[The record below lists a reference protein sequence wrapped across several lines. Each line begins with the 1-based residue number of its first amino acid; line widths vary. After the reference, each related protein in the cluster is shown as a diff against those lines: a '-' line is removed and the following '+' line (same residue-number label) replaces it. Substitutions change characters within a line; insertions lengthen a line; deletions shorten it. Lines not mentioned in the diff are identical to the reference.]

1 MNPHLDLVIES
12 IGRAHQKHIAGRG
25 RNYMEV
31 SIGKTAE
38 QLGYSELREELRG
51 AYAIVPLKAPV
62 SGMKVRI
69 DGRTFINYAQFAS
82 GIAVPGYVAG
92 KSGLPHNPYVPHDSM
107 VLNCA

>member
-1 MNPHLDLVIES
+1 MNTYLDLVIES
-12 IGRAHQKHIAGRG
+12 IGRAHHHNLAGQG

-38 QLGYSELREELRG
+38 QLGYPELKEEFRD

-62 SGMKVRI
+62 PGMKVRI

-82 GIAVPGYVAG
+82 GVAVPGYVAG
-92 KSGLPHNPYVPHDSM
+92 KSGLANSPYVPHDSM
-107 VLNCA
+107 VLNFA